1 MCSSSGVLAAP
12 NQLDLAFAK
21 YGVRLAYR
29 TVDTG
34 EWLDEDAEGNPVIV
48 RVVPN
53 CAFFA
58 AEAEER
64 LPDKVEEISGAH
76 PGRPD
81 RRSVPRMIAPACN
94 HLRSAT
100 HRQGRHRLWRAPRS
114 AAHRPR
120 ANGRCGFCEGTFAG
134 ARGNDGV
141 APKAAVRVDGSIPYL
156 TDVRAA

>member
-21 YGVRLAYR
+21 FGVRLAYR

-76 PGRPD
+76 PAEAAG
-81 RRSVPRMIAPACN
+81 SSI
-94 HLRSAT
+94 
-100 HRQGRHRLWRAPRS
+100 G
-114 AAHRPR
+114 AAHDSPR
-120 ANGRCGFCEGTFAG
+120 LQSPPLGHPPTGTPSPVAGSKIGRSSTKGEWPLW
-134 ARGNDGV
+134 V
-141 APKAAVRVDGSIPYL
+141 L
-156 TDVRAA
+156 